1 MTCKV
6 ASGQR
11 APAAASRPGGARVT
25 PEQIAWAKDSHV
37 ESPSTRGNPSVC
49 GSCGEWWPCSVIE
62 ALAELAAAVAER
74 DRLRAALEGVTQF
87 LDEEEMFFDSGVSV
101 DRLEALLDR
110 ARAALAGST
119 GGGGGGE

>member
-1 MTCKV
+1 MNH
-6 ASGQR
+6 
-11 APAAASRPGGARVT
+11 ARVK
-25 PEQIAWAKDSHV
+25 ERDRADKAS
-37 ESPSTRGNPSVC
+37 
-49 GSCGEWWPCSVIE
+49 
-62 ALAELAAAVAER
+62 AELAAAVAER